1 MAKVIFPD
9 ICMSAGFKIIYLAGK
24 EKEDEHEDHE
34 IGSIHESAWP
44 MTFPLAVLAIPS
56 VLIGFLGVP
65 WNSIF
70 ANLLDPVE
78 AIEAAEK
85 FSWGEFLPLATAS
98 VAISSAGILLA
109 VLTYYLKR
117 FDLGVSLSK
126 KYPQINSFLQNKWY
140 LDDINEEPD
149 LVIYNPSS
157 RVRGRIEELD
167 IENTRHALNITSFGA
182 FLVAQQSVKR
192 MKKKGSGS
200 IFFTGASA
208 STKGFPNSSVFA
220 MGKFAL
226 RGLAQSLARELHP
239 QNIHI
244 GHFIIDGSIVSEN
257 RPYEKDD
264 DKLCPDEIAK
274 RYLEFYKQKRSVWSW
289 ELEIRPWL
297 EKF

>member
-1 MAKVIFPD
+1 MLPSKKAL
-9 ICMSAGFKIIYLAGK
+9 IIGV
-24 EKEDEHEDHE
+24 
-34 IGSIHESAWP
+34 GSG
-44 MTFPLAVLAIPS
+44 L
-56 VLIGFLGVP
+56 
-65 WNSIF
+65 
-70 ANLLDPVE
+70 
-78 AIEAAEK
+78 
-85 FSWGEFLPLATAS
+85 
-98 VAISSAGILLA
+98 
-109 VLTYYLKR
+109 
-117 FDLGVSLSK
+117 SLSLARLFHKNGMSISLVARNINKLDNVK
-126 KYPQINSFLQNKWY
+126 KELEANVFKCDVSSSIDVENLFSK
-140 LDDINEEPD
+140 LDHINEEPD

-157 RVRGRIEELD
+157 RVRGPIEELD

-244 GHFIIDGSIVSEN
+244 GHFIIDGSIASEN

-289 ELEIRPWL
+289 ELEMRPWL